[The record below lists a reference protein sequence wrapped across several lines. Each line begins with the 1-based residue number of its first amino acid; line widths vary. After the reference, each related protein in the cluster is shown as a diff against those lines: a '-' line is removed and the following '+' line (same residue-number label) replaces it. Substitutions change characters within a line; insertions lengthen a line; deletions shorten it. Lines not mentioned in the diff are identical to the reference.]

1 MAAKPERA
9 FSGPARPD
17 WPEIDA
23 DRRKDWD
30 MENCQDALGEIFGLF
45 KLEGNPAKA
54 KIEDA
59 GAADTLVAKNSV
71 GIGTGHGDALGLAL
85 DGEDARR
92 GGAEVRGDRRGG
104 CRGSRSDGCFGFIRC
119 ALGFDRNRLW
129 CRGSALWR
137 GSGRRFWSRRGLGA
151 RGAVAA
157 LAVVRLF

>member
-59 GAADTLVAKNSV
+59 GATTTLVADDGISV
-71 GIGTGHGDALGLAL
+71 SSDHGNAFGFALNRKGSLGLRCGRL
-85 DGEDARR
+85 LGQR
-92 GGAEVRGDRRGG
+92 
-104 CRGSRSDGCFGFIRC
+104 SRCG
-119 ALGFDRNRLW
+119 
-129 CRGSALWR
+129 
-137 GSGRRFWSRRGLGA
+137 
-151 RGAVAA
+151 
-157 LAVVRLF
+157 